1 MNEGENTFIWKS
13 NIAPVAAGVPIEN
26 DLLFQIL
33 SFLDDKNSSGSTT
46 ISWNDF
52 SQHFREIEKDKL
64 LNHANYAFEMN
75 YIHHNIK
82 FNIKSDRKY
91 HDVRGDIDDIT
102 PIGRDYIEYFQRR
115 RRERRNARF
124 ISIFKPLGLVMFGA
138 VAGVY
143 AREIVTL
150 LNQLFGVLPW
160 K

>member
-1 MNEGENTFIWKS
+1 MNEGENIFIWKS
-13 NIAPVAAGVPIEN
+13 KLAPVAAGVPIEN

-52 SQHFREIEKDKL
+52 SQHFLKIEKDKL

-75 YIHHNIK
+75 YIHHNLK
-82 FNIKSDRKY
+82 FNIKRDRKY

-102 PIGRDYIEYFQRR
+102 PSGRDYIDDFQRR
-115 RRERRNARF
+115 RRERRNARL
-124 ISIFKPLGLVMFGA
+124 ISIFKPLVLVMFVA

-150 LNQLFGVLPW
+150 LNQLVGVLLW
-160 K
+160 N